1 MLDNSTASRVLS
13 VVYATKAIT
22 KIIYDRVLSVVYATK
37 AITKI
42 TTIVSCRW
50 STHKG
55 DYQDHL
61 SHCVGSIAAS
71 RSVAKDAPLRRTVQR
86 TGTIVATQTGASRP
100 SCCESASNLG
110 DVIIENDVLYGD
122 GVNIAARL
130 EPLAE
135 PAGICVSSIV
145 HRASAIGSTLAS
157 GMAVT

>member
-42 TTIVSCRW
+42 IYR
-50 STHKG
+50 
-55 DYQDHL
+55 
-61 SHCVGSIAAS
+61 IALGRS
-71 RSVAKDAPLRRTVQR
+71 RRQRLERRRKDGRQHHRAEWHQP
-86 TGTIVATQTGASRP
+86 
-100 SCCESASNLG
+100 C

-135 PAGICVSSIV
+135 PGGICVSSIV

>member
-42 TTIVSCRW
+42 IYR
-50 STHKG
+50 
-55 DYQDHL
+55 
-61 SHCVGSIAAS
+61 IALGRS
-71 RSVAKDAPLRRTVQR
+71 RRRAQWPR
-86 TGTIVATQTGASRP
+86 TRH
-100 SCCESASNLG
+100 SN
-110 DVIIENDVLYGD
+110 VLYGD

-135 PAGICVSSIV
+135 PGGICVSSIV